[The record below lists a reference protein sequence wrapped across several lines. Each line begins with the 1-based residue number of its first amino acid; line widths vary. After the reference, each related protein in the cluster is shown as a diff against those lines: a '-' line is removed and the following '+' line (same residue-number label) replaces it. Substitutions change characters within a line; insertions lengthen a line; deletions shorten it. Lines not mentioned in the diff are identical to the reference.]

1 MMNKS
6 ILTIGHL
13 SRQTKCSVP
22 TIRYYEEIG
31 LLPQSERASNGHR
44 FYRQED
50 IQRLL
55 FIKRCRDFGFPI
67 EQVRQLSQLL
77 EDGERACVEVRDL
90 AQSHLDEIRKKIVEM
105 RELEKTLNAY
115 VCACNAGCVDGQTKD
130 CSIIETLQVPVIPQR
145 RPEDSIQLATNPD
158 SFSVPE
164 LKRGR

>member
-105 RELEKTLNAY
+105 RELEKMLNAY
-115 VCACNAGCVDGQTKD
+115 VCDCNAGCVEGQIKD
-130 CSIIETLQVPVIPQR
+130 CTIIETLQTPVAAQR
-145 RPEDSIQLATNPD
+145 SPHDSIQVTTSSS
-158 SFSVPE
+158 SFSVTE
-164 LKRGR
+164 IKRGC

>member
-1 MMNKS
+1 MSKS

-13 SRQTKCSVP
+13 SQQTKCTVP

-67 EQVRQLSQLL
+67 EQVRQLIQLL

-90 AQSHLDEIRKKIVEM
+90 AQSHLDELRKRIAEM

-115 VCACNAGCVDGQTKD
+115 VCACNTGCVEGQTKD
-130 CSIIETLQVPVIPQR
+130 CSIIETLQAPAATQK
-145 RPEDSIQLATNPD
+145 RPEDSIQLTTNAS
-158 SFSVPE
+158 SFSVTE
-164 LKRGR
+164 LKRGH